1 MRNRTHRWEQRR
13 HLHRSRTI
21 RWTRLQMKRSSGFGS
36 PISGLICDDFL
47 AQPTVTDESGCT
59 PSVVESAGAN
69 EATVKKP
76 SSRRRRTKKSR
87 RSTSQTRPSTP
98 VDRAYVAISEPA
110 QNATVPMTSQSDMET
125 VAWRQRYGFTVTPP
139 SDDVLDVAPSQT
151 LTQATTTP
159 RLRQAW
165 NRLGFPKGTDG
176 NGSLTHIQ
184 QQTWPVVALGY
195 DLLAFAATGKGKT
208 LAFGA
213 PALDA
218 VFQEVN
224 SSCNIAGEAVDVA
237 GKRPVTSAPNGYQLP
252 SSIRPSNVAR
262 LVVVQATKEM

>member
-1 MRNRTHRWEQRR
+1 M
-13 HLHRSRTI
+13 
-21 RWTRLQMKRSSGFGS
+21 
-36 PISGLICDDFL
+36 
-47 AQPTVTDESGCT
+47 
-59 PSVVESAGAN
+59 
-69 EATVKKP
+69 
-76 SSRRRRTKKSR
+76 
-87 RSTSQTRPSTP
+87 
-98 VDRAYVAISEPA
+98 
-110 QNATVPMTSQSDMET
+110 
-125 VAWRQRYGFTVTPP
+125 
-139 SDDVLDVAPSQT
+139 
-151 LTQATTTP
+151 TQATTTP

-165 NRLGFPKGTDG
+165 NRLGFPEGTDG

-262 LVVVQATKEM
+262 LVVVQATKEMVDQMIRTADALDEITTQLATLNTNVSKLVQVATKYTGMEEEDWNDVAMQKCQ